1 MQDDAADLAL
11 GTNNGRFPLDEQRQL
26 YDFCIYSPAAAS
38 YRGLNY
44 GPGLA
49 DFMQLNLTSYDRA
62 DEFSIQPFHS
72 YVQM

>member
-1 MQDDAADLAL
+1 MTQPTLPLGLTMAASLWTSNDSFMISVTL
-11 GTNNGRFPLDEQRQL
+11 PLL
-26 YDFCIYSPAAAS
+26 AAS